1 MTYHK
6 EEFMSQPNLAVV
18 EGVTTDEEATKE
30 QYVINYLKSM
40 VALEEAM
47 EPFKEQKKELRTE
60 YVENGWLTKDD
71 IWSAVKA
78 FRLYRQAADLDELND
93 MFDLIERQFG
103 STEGA

>member
-1 MTYHK
+1 
-6 EEFMSQPNLAVV
+6 MSQPNLAVV
-18 EGVTTDEEATKE
+18 EGVTTDEETTKE

>member
-1 MTYHK
+1 
-6 EEFMSQPNLAVV
+6 MSQPSLSVV
-18 EGVTTDEEATKE
+18 EGVTTDEETTKE